1 VGLAPDAK
9 AVHVTRFHCDIAA
22 PVRGE
27 DLAAANGDEMVDSA
41 RTGQTRLMP
50 AAGLQEDGVLRI
62 IRFLLVLTCTAPFAN
77 AAGAPLQYTGVNIAG
92 GEFNAENVPGE
103 YGRDYIYPDS
113 ATVAFF
119 ATKGMN
125 IIRVPVLWERLQ
137 RQVEGNLDAEEMQR
151 LDAVIDLASSN
162 GMRVIID
169 VHNYAAYQGSVIGA
183 KGLATNALGD
193 LWRRIA
199 ERYKDNELVVFGLM
213 NEPTGLPTETWLEA
227 ANITIA
233 EIRGTGAKNLI
244 LVPGNGWS
252 SARDWLSNIY
262 GTPNSEVMLKV
273 DDPADNFAYDV
284 HQYFNSD
291 FTGSSAD
298 CQSVDIGISTL
309 TPVTE
314 WARRHGKRA
323 FLGEIGVG
331 SGRTCLD
338 ALDHVMRFMTDNN
351 DVWSGWTYWAGG
363 TWWPKDYFTNV
374 QPLDGQD
381 RPQMAVLEKYT
392 GSN

>member
-1 VGLAPDAK
+1 
-9 AVHVTRFHCDIAA
+9 
-22 PVRGE
+22 
-27 DLAAANGDEMVDSA
+27 M
-41 RTGQTRLMP
+41 
-50 AAGLQEDGVLRI
+50 LRI
-62 IRFLLVLTCTAPFAN
+62 IQFALVLTCTASLAS
-77 AAGAPLQYTGVNIAG
+77 AVGASLQYTGVNIAG
-92 GEFNAENVPGE
+92 GEFNAKSLPGE

-113 ATVAFF
+113 PTVAFF
-119 ATKGMN
+119 AAKGMN
-125 IIRVPVLWERLQ
+125 IIRFPVLWERLQ
-137 RQVEGNLDAEEMQR
+137 RQVDGELDAEEMQR
-151 LDAVIDLASSN
+151 LDAVIDLASSK

-169 VHNYAAYQGSVIGA
+169 VHNYATYHGSVIGE
-183 KGLATNALGD
+183 KGLATRALGD

-227 ANITIA
+227 ANIAIA
-233 EIRGTGAKNLI
+233 QIRRTGAKNLI

-291 FTGSSAD
+291 FTGSSGD

-323 FLGEIGVG
+323 FLGEFGVG

-338 ALDHVMRFMTDNN
+338 ALDHVMQFMTDNN
-351 DVWSGWTYWAGG
+351 DVWLGWTYWAGG

-374 QPLDGQD
+374 QPLDAED
-381 RPQMAVLEKYT
+381 RPQMTVLEKYT
-392 GSN
+392 R

>member
-1 VGLAPDAK
+1 MLILDCRRKGVFRVVKFA
-9 AVHVTRFHCDIAA
+9 
-22 PVRGE
+22 
-27 DLAAANGDEMVDSA
+27 
-41 RTGQTRLMP
+41 LM
-50 AAGLQEDGVLRI
+50 LI
-62 IRFLLVLTCTAPFAN
+62 CTAPLAD

-92 GEFNAENVPGE
+92 GEFNAENTPGE

-113 ATVAFF
+113 ATVTFF
-119 ATKGMN
+119 ATKRMN

-137 RQVEGNLDAEEMQR
+137 RQAEGNLDAEEMLR
-151 LDAVIDLASSN
+151 LDTVINLAASK
-162 GMRVIID
+162 GMRTIID
-169 VHNYAAYQGSVIGA
+169 VHNYASYRGSVIGTKDLSTVA
-183 KGLATNALGD
+183 LAD

-199 ERYKDNELVVFGLM
+199 QRYKDNALVVFGLM
-213 NEPTGLPTETWLEA
+213 NEPTGLATETWLEA
-227 ANITIA
+227 VNIAIA
-233 EIRGTGAKNLI
+233 QIRGTGARNLI

-273 DDPADNFAYDV
+273 EDPADNFAYDV

-314 WARRHGKRA
+314 WARQHGKHA

-331 SGRTCLD
+331 PGRTCLD
-338 ALDHVMRFMTDNN
+338 ALDRVMQFMAENN
-351 DVWSGWTYWAGG
+351 DVWLGWTYWAGG
-363 TWWPKDYFTNV
+363 TWWPKNYFTNI
-374 QPLDGQD
+374 QPLDGKD

-392 GSN
+392 SSN